1 MYILYISIHIQC
13 IFLFLGHV
21 LRFDFSL
28 LHTHCRDFA
37 KAIGKKINYKLWVYF
52 IGTPNK
58 IVDFICHII
67 KKKKHRQ
74 MNLQ

>member
-1 MYILYISIHIQC
+1 MYKVSIQC

-28 LHTHCRDFA
+28 LHTHCRDA

-58 IVDFICHII
+58 IVDFICCII
-67 KKKKHRQ
+67 KKKRKKHRQ